1 MKLYEIAYQYKSI
14 QEMADSDDENMM
26 VAIADTM
33 EGIEADF
40 QEKAQAIVATAF
52 NVESDIDAID
62 AQIMRLQNKKK
73 TIQSK
78 SEWLRDYLKRNM
90 QATGINKITC
100 PLFSI
105 TLSAPGR
112 VVEITNE
119 GLLPDEYV
127 KVKTTVSPDKV
138 SILKALKE
146 GAEIPG
152 AIIVPGTPRLTIK

>member
-1 MKLYEIAYQYKSI
+1 MKLYEIAEQYKSI

-62 AQIMRLQNKKK
+62 AQIKRLQNKKK

-90 QATGINKITC
+90 EATGINKITC

-119 GLLPDEYV
+119 GILPDEYV
-127 KVKTTVSPDKV
+127 SVKTMIAPDKRA
-138 SILKALKE
+138 ILNALKKGFDIQGAALVE
-146 GAEIPG
+146 G
-152 AIIVPGTPRLTIK
+152 TRRLTIK